1 MFIAH
6 LLLHNVPS
14 SAALPYHLA
23 NPGKL
28 DHRAFSEPRHRR
40 HALRLSSVA
49 AQTLLATEAYATP
62 QPRRVVYPTEYG
74 ADPTGVA
81 DSTASFVDA
90 IAAVVALGGPTDA
103 QHRIDLGGATLDL
116 GGGVY
121 SVSSQVHFPP
131 GYANFAIKS
140 GSLVARANF
149 TSIPSGAPSWK
160 TDTAYVF
167 RIGGTSC
174 NSTSGGESNKNCN
187 SDVSVQEL
195 TIDGGNIAFGGLLV
209 EDTMNVNV
217 GPAVYV
223 VGFQGVGISL
233 AGTGAGYIHES
244 WLGQWQPGS
253 KNVIDTATAILLAGK
268 QHDCDINNVIVWS
281 GLVGVNTTN
290 GANRLQGVHT
300 WNDAGANG
308 GTGIRL
314 HKGNGRVEQSYL
326 DYAPLVIGC
335 PGTTGYSVESAMV
348 EGNLFL
354 GSSTIVL
361 ESELP
366 KQAAGSENSAG
377 SIVSNLIIS
386 NNIFHTW

>member
-1 MFIAH
+1 M
-6 LLLHNVPS
+6 
-14 SAALPYHLA
+14 
-23 NPGKL
+23 
-28 DHRAFSEPRHRR
+28 
-40 HALRLSSVA
+40 
-49 AQTLLATEAYATP
+49 
-62 QPRRVVYPTEYG
+62 
-74 ADPTGVA
+74 
-81 DSTASFVDA
+81 
-90 IAAVVALGGPTDA
+90 
-103 QHRIDLGGATLDL
+103 
-116 GGGVY
+116 
-121 SVSSQVHFPP
+121 
-131 GYANFAIKS
+131 
-140 GSLVARANF
+140 
-149 TSIPSGAPSWK
+149 
-160 TDTAYVF
+160 
-167 RIGGTSC
+167 
-174 NSTSGGESNKNCN
+174 
-187 SDVSVQEL
+187 
-195 TIDGGNIAFGGLLV
+195 
-209 EDTMNVNV
+209 
-217 GPAVYV
+217 
-223 VGFQGVGISL
+223 
-233 AGTGAGYIHES
+233 
-244 WLGQWQPGS
+244 
-253 KNVIDTATAILLAGK
+253 IDTATAILLAGK